1 MVSKK
6 YYSMNR
12 DHFYNIRKTFI
23 IKIKKNLKNVL
34 KIDIIVYHL
43 KKIKEGLIILETAI
57 KLA

>member
-34 KIDIIVYHL
+34 EIDIITYHL
-43 KKIKEGLIILETAI
+43 QKSKKGLNILEI
-57 KLA
+57 VM